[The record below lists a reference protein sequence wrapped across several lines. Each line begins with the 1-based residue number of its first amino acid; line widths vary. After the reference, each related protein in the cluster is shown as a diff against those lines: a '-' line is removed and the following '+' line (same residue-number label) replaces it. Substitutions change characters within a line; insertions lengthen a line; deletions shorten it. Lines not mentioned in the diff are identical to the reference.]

1 MHSPSDAQL
10 HDLIDR
16 IYASAVRPEVWRDV
30 IRGVS
35 ELFEGAAVLGE
46 TYLPRASDNP
56 FESVGLQEK
65 YVLSYVGDTTSLLP
79 WATRL
84 ESQFADR
91 FRPMSEALPGFE
103 LAGSEFYERWMKPQ
117 GLAPLWPIVLSILAE
132 SGEMV
137 AGLSVFQREGEGAFS
152 EAEMRAADALVPHF
166 QRAFRMR
173 MSLDAAYQARVPVAD
188 ALDRLPLG
196 MLVLDGNC
204 QVLME
209 NASAARV
216 LALEDGIEILSTGLA
231 ATDTRENTKLHE
243 LIKTALESTEGQSLS
258 GTSFMQVSR
267 PSGRQPFSVMVS
279 PLLSAPAGALSSEA
293 VVACFISDPEAGQVP
308 TLEALGQIYGLT
320 PAEAEVAQLLAKGLS
335 LDEIA
340 ADRGISLNTVR
351 SHLKHIF
358 SKTGTSRQGELL
370 GLVMT
375 GVGSIRSR

>member
-1 MHSPSDAQL
+1 MHSANDAQL

-35 ELFEGAAVLGE
+35 ELFGGAPVLGE
-46 TYLPRASDNP
+46 TYLPRASEYP
-56 FESVGLQEK
+56 FESVGLQEE
-65 YVLSYVGDTTSLLP
+65 YVLRYVADTTSLLP

-91 FRPMSEALPGFE
+91 FRPMSDGLPGFE
-103 LAGSEFYERWMKPQ
+103 LAGSEFYEHWMKPQ
-117 GLAPLWPIVLSILAE
+117 GLAPLSPVLLSVLAE
-132 SGEMV
+132 SGVLV
-137 AGLSVFQREGEGAFS
+137 ASLSVFRREGEGAFS
-152 EAEMRAADALVPHF
+152 EAEMRDADTLVPHF
-166 QRAFRMR
+166 RRAFRMR
-173 MSLDAAYQARVPVAD
+173 MMLDAAH
-188 ALDRLPLG
+188 PLG
-196 MLVLDGNC
+196 MLVLDGNR

-216 LALEDGIEILSTGLA
+216 LALEDGIEIRSTGLA
-231 ATDTRENTKLHE
+231 VVDARENTKLRE
-243 LIKTALESTEGQSLS
+243 LIKAARECAGEQGLS

-267 PSGRQPFSVMVS
+267 PSGQEPFSVMIS
-279 PLLSAPAGALSSEA
+279 PLLSAPVGALSSEA
-293 VVACFISDPEAGQVP
+293 VVACFISDPEAGHVP

-320 PAEAEVAQLLAKGLS
+320 PAEAEVAQSLAKGMS
-335 LDEIA
+335 LEEIA

-370 GLVMT
+370 SLVMT
-375 GVGSIRSR
+375 GVGSIRSQ